1 MNVVEIIEK
10 KKYGR
15 KLSQDEIDYVVQG
28 FSKGD
33 IPDYQMS
40 ALLMAIWFSGMDDEE
55 ISNLTLSM
63 VRSGKVIDLSG
74 IPGVKVDKHSSG
86 GVADTVT
93 LPLVA
98 IVAAN
103 GIPVPKMSGRGLGHT
118 GGTIDK
124 LESIPGF
131 RVEMSIKDFID
142 TVNRV
147 GGAIISQS
155 EEVAVADKKMY
166 ALRDVTGSVDSIPLI
181 ASSIMSKK
189 IASGSDAIV
198 LDVKVGNGAFMQ
210 TIEDAVKLA
219 VTMVNIGTS
228 LGKETVA
235 YVTDMDEPL
244 GDCIGN
250 SIEVEEAVE
259 VLKGRASSKLL
270 RVIKVLGAEILRIGG
285 RAKNLEEGQEII
297 EQTIQNGSGLAKFA
311 EIVRAQGGNPEVI
324 ENFNLLPQASVRLG
338 ITLEGSGYV
347 KSIKAKQVGMLAS
360 FLGAGRLKKEDKIDL
375 SVGIKLWKRVGDY
388 IDKGE
393 LVGEILAN
401 SQQKAEEALK
411 VIRQLIELS
420 EAKTERRRVIYYR
433 ISKEGTE
440 EVLQ

>member
-360 FLGAGRLKKEDKIDL
+360 FLGAGRLKKEDKIEL